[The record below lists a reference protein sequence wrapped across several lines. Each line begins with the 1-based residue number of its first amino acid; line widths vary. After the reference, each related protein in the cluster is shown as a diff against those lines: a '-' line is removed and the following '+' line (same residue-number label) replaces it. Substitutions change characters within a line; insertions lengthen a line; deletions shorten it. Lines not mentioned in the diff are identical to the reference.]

1 MATATAGETQAE
13 AAMGRDTALCLL
25 SIIAEV
31 IQG

>member
-13 AAMGRDTALCLL
+13 EAMGRAQLCVYSPSL
-25 SIIAEV
+25 AEV